1 MNENNLIESKVSV
14 CNLTNVVT
22 KNNIG
27 NLVTIALFK
36 LAVTTKNVNVK
47 TIIFVKKI
55 QQRLYLGLLHPFT
68 WSPTHNMGYLN
79 TGSTSIWASLTD
91 IRSWVN
97 TSLLLFIHKVSDC
110 SSYMSLLTDV
120 MLLQCS
126 CVVFTQIVHD
136 RHCRQSGFTQAISQ
150 RNRSA
155 FDGNTFA
162 L

>member
-68 WSPTHNMGYLN
+68 
-79 TGSTSIWASLTD
+79 
-91 IRSWVN
+91 
-97 TSLLLFIHKVSDC
+97 
-110 SSYMSLLTDV
+110 
-120 MLLQCS
+120 
-126 CVVFTQIVHD
+126 
-136 RHCRQSGFTQAISQ
+136 
-150 RNRSA
+150 
-155 FDGNTFA
+155 
-162 L
+162 